1 MKVDHFARKLLAS
14 YLTGRRSRVIIKG
27 TLSDWIDVE
36 NGIGEGSVL
45 GPLVFILTVVCVT
58 IILARAVVRLQEIGY
73 TATTTLKPK
82 NDAQIELSEVEF
94 ADDVTG
100 LAICDTELQVQQA
113 LQVMADEYEK
123 YFSAHGLK
131 INITKSE
138 HIVIGSLRTMKVVVD
153 GREEAKSVKLLGLTF
168 DNYYSFSQH
177 VDTVVRKMTARNSQL
192 RKIANIAD
200 ENTTRMVAMANVLSV
215 ANYCSE
221 IFATNPKD
229 VNRIQMKVNE
239 TMRIITHSGN
249 RARIKTMMNR
259 LNWLSYHETVMYN

>member
-1 MKVDHFARKLLAS
+1 
-14 YLTGRRSRVIIKG
+14 
-27 TLSDWIDVE
+27 
-36 NGIGEGSVL
+36 
-45 GPLVFILTVVCVT
+45 
-58 IILARAVVRLQEIGY
+58 
-73 TATTTLKPK
+73 
-82 NDAQIELSEVEF
+82 
-94 ADDVTG
+94 
-100 LAICDTELQVQQA
+100 
-113 LQVMADEYEK
+113 MADEYEK

-168 DNYYSFSQH
+168 DNNYSFSQH
-177 VDTVVRKMTARNSQL
+177 VDTLVRKTTARNSQL

>member
-1 MKVDHFARKLLAS
+1 
-14 YLTGRRSRVIIKG
+14 
-27 TLSDWIDVE
+27 
-36 NGIGEGSVL
+36 
-45 GPLVFILTVVCVT
+45 
-58 IILARAVVRLQEIGY
+58 
-73 TATTTLKPK
+73 
-82 NDAQIELSEVEF
+82 
-94 ADDVTG
+94 
-100 LAICDTELQVQQA
+100 
-113 LQVMADEYEK
+113 MADEYEK

-138 HIVIGSLRTMKVVVD
+138 YIVIGSLRTMKVVVD

-168 DNYYSFSQH
+168 DNNYLFSQH

-259 LNWLSYHETVMYN
+259 LKWLSYHETVMYNKLVMINRILDTSAAPYTTMLNAQGMKNQHGFHNTRVRELKIAWKPRLVRKGEVSFIYSSVNLYNQTKIMGKMVEKDKIKDEFKTIIKSWRK